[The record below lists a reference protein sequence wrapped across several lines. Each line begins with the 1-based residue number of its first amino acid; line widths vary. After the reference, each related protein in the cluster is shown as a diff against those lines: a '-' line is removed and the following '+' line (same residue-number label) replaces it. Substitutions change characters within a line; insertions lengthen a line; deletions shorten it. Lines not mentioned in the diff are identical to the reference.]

1 MHAYNALHAVGVEL
15 VGVCS
20 RSSAN
25 AAALQQELGVP
36 LPYFPDFRN
45 MVDTTEPDVLFVC
58 VPPYAHGGEA
68 EYAAER
74 GIHLFLEKPLAL
86 SLERAA
92 SICSAVAASGVI
104 SQVDFHHRFHPLVRQ
119 MKAVL
124 NDCTAGRPLL
134 MQSRFFCNSLHAD
147 WWRKRE
153 MSGGQLLEQGIHLFD
168 LILYFLGPIRQV
180 HAFQSNLCH
189 QQLPDYTVED
199 TSVACLLA
207 ESGAMVS
214 LAASNC
220 AIPGRWEAAI
230 HLVCEKMTAFYS
242 SVEPGYIAGPDAF
255 TAGDNSPALEPHRA
269 ALLEFL
275 EAVRAH
281 RNAHRSG
288 STSVPADAAY
298 RAQELVLRVIQAT
311 G

>member
-1 MHAYNALHAVGVEL
+1 MARMHARNALQAGGIEL
-15 VGVCS
+15 AGVCS
-20 RSSAN
+20 RSSAS

-36 LPYFPDFRN
+36 LPYFPDFRS

-86 SLERAA
+86 TLERAA
-92 SICSAVAASGVI
+92 SICSAATDAGVLT
-104 SQVDFHHRFHPLVRQ
+104 QVDFHHRFHPLVRR
-119 MKAVL
+119 MRAAL
-124 NDCTAGRPLL
+124 NDRSAGRPLL

-147 WWRKRE
+147 WWRKKE
-153 MSGGQLLEQGIHLFD
+153 MSGGQLLEQVVHLFD

-189 QQLPDYTVED
+189 QHSQDYTVED

-207 ESGAMVS
+207 EAGAMVS

-220 AIPGRWEAAI
+220 AIPGRWEAAF

-242 SVEPGYIAGPDAF
+242 SVEPGYTVGTAGHEAF
-255 TAGDNSPALEPHRA
+255 TAGETSPALEPHRA
-269 ALLEFL
+269 ALMEFL
-275 EAVRAH
+275 EAVRG
-281 RNAHRSG
+281 SG
-288 STSVPADAAY
+288 SPSVPADAAY
-298 RAQELVLRVIQAT
+298 RAQELVMRVIEAA